1 MKNVDKNLEDFVAD
15 IDKLLQDYDLKDYVL
30 DTIRLMPIEDEFKNA
45 EKEKDMRTKPKRYE
59 VKKLSDEK
67 LKIEVINSKKK

>member
-15 IDKLLQDYDLKDYVL
+15 IDKLLQDYDLKEYVL
-30 DTIRLMPIEDEFKNA
+30 ETIRLMPIKDEFEDA
-45 EKEKDMRTKPKRYE
+45 EKEKDTRTRPKLYE

-67 LKIEVINSKKK
+67 LKIEVISSKKK